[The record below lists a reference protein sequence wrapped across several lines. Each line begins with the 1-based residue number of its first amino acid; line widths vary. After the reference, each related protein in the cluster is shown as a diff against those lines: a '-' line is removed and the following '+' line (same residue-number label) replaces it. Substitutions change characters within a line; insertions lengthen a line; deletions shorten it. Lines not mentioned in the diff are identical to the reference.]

1 MGRLNESIYLFYASL
16 TGLTTVQLTD
26 TQALQPGL
34 NYTGLLGL
42 KTKDEI
48 SINVIFFFIIC
59 AICLIT

>member
-34 NYTGLLGL
+34 NYIGPSAL
-42 KTKDEI
+42 
-48 SINVIFFFIIC
+48 NHNP
-59 AICLIT
+59 